1 MHCKNCD
8 IQLQSH
14 QNYCSEC
21 GAKVIRNR
29 LNFKNIWSEI
39 NLYFFNL
46 DNKLF
51 RTLLHLFTK
60 PENVIVSYITGTRKK
75 YVDVIQYFAISL
87 TLVGIQVFLMNA
99 FFKEAINLDSLFGD
113 NLKNLSNQDDNPFAP
128 QNMDYGAINNYQS
141 VIYVL
146 SVPVSAFSTW
156 IAYYI
161 IGDKRYNFTEHIVIN
176 LYYSA
181 QIIIV
186 SAILSILFLVCGGD
200 YLTVSMLVS
209 VFTFAYLFYI
219 LHRVFKTTLLESIA
233 RFLLIG
239 LVYAVI
245 FAILFIIG
253 VILATIIAIK
263 NKNGL

>member
-1 MHCKNCD
+1 MECKNCD
-8 IQLQSH
+8 IQIQSY

-29 LNFKNIWSEI
+29 LTFKNIWSEI

-51 RTLLHLFTK
+51 KTLIYLFTK
-60 PENVIVSYITGTRKK
+60 PEEVIVSYIEGTRKK

-87 TLVGIQVFLMNA
+87 TLVGIQVFLMNT
-99 FFKEAINLDSLFGD
+99 FFKEAMNLDGLYGD
-113 NLKNLSNQDDNPFAP
+113 SFKDLANQENNPFAP
-128 QNMDYGAINNYQS
+128 GNMDYSAINNYQS

-161 IGDKRYNFTEHIVIN
+161 IGDRRYNFTEHIVIN

-186 SAILSILFLVCGGD
+186 SAVLSILFLVCGGD
-200 YLTVSMLVS
+200 YLTISVLVS
-209 VFTFAYLFYI
+209 IFTFAYLFYI
-219 LHRVFKTTLLESIA
+219 LHRVFKTTLLDSFA

-239 LVYAVI
+239 FIYLLMFLVII
-245 FAILFIIG
+245 FIVAIG
-253 VILATIIAIK
+253 
-263 NKNGL
+263 GLIYGYLTK

>member
-1 MHCKNCD
+1 MECKNCD
-8 IQLQSH
+8 IQIQSY

-29 LNFKNIWSEI
+29 LTFKNIWSEI

-51 RTLLHLFTK
+51 KTLIYLFTK
-60 PENVIVSYITGTRKK
+60 PEEVIVSYIEGTRKK

-87 TLVGIQVFLMNA
+87 TLVGIQVFLMNT
-99 FFKEAINLDSLFGD
+99 FFKEAMNLDNLYGD
-113 NLKNLSNQDDNPFAP
+113 SFKNLANQENNPFAP
-128 QNMDYGAINNYQS
+128 GNMDYSAINNYQS

-161 IGDKRYNFTEHIVIN
+161 IGDRRYNFTEHIVIN

-186 SAILSILFLVCGGD
+186 SAVLSILFLVCGGD
-200 YLTVSMLVS
+200 YLTISVLVS
-209 VFTFAYLFYI
+209 IFTFAYLFYI
-219 LHRVFKTTLLESIA
+219 LHRVFKTTLLDSFA

-239 LVYAVI
+239 FIYLLMFLVII
-245 FAILFIIG
+245 FIVAIG
-253 VILATIIAIK
+253 
-263 NKNGL
+263 GLIYGYLTK

>member
-1 MHCKNCD
+1 MQCKNCG
-8 IQLQSH
+8 IELQSH

-29 LNFKNIWSEI
+29 LTFKNIWAEI

-51 RTLLHLFTK
+51 RTLVYLFTK
-60 PENVIVSYITGTRKK
+60 PEEVIVSYIEGTRKK

-87 TLVGIQVFLMNA
+87 TLVGIQVFLMNT
-99 FFKEAINLDSLFGD
+99 FFKEAINLDGLYGD
-113 NLKNLSNQDDNPFAP
+113 SFKDLANQENNPFSP
-128 QNMDYGAINNYQS
+128 ENMDYSLINNYQS
-141 VIYVL
+141 LIYVL
-146 SVPVSAFSTW
+146 SVPISAFSTW

-161 IGDKRYNFTEHIVIN
+161 VGERRYNFTEHIVLN

-186 SAILSILFLVCGGD
+186 SAVLSILFLVCGGD
-200 YLTVSMLVS
+200 YLTISMFVSIL
-209 VFTFAYLFYI
+209 TFAYLLYV
-219 LHRVFKTTLLESIA
+219 LHRVFKASFLESFA

-239 LVYAVI
+239 FCYGVI
-245 FAILFIIG
+245 FIILVFII
-253 VILATIIAIK
+253 VIGGYLFGYLMK
-263 NKNGL
+263 

>member
-1 MHCKNCD
+1 MECKNCD
-8 IQLQSH
+8 IQIQSY

-29 LNFKNIWSEI
+29 LTFKNIWSEI

-51 RTLLHLFTK
+51 KTLIYLFTK
-60 PENVIVSYITGTRKK
+60 PEEVIVSYIEGTRKK

-87 TLVGIQVFLMNA
+87 TLVGIQVFLMNT
-99 FFKEAINLDSLFGD
+99 FFKEAMNLDGLYGD
-113 NLKNLSNQDDNPFAP
+113 SFKDLANQENNPFAP
-128 QNMDYGAINNYQS
+128 GNMDYSAINNYQS

-161 IGDKRYNFTEHIVIN
+161 IGDRRYNFTEHIVIN

-186 SAILSILFLVCGGD
+186 SAVLSILFLVCGGD
-200 YLTVSMLVS
+200 YLTISVLVS
-209 VFTFAYLFYI
+209 FFTFAYLFYI
-219 LHRVFKTTLLESIA
+219 LHRVFKTTLLDSFA

-239 LVYAVI
+239 FIYLLMFLVII
-245 FAILFIIG
+245 FIVAIG
-253 VILATIIAIK
+253 
-263 NKNGL
+263 GLIYGYLTK

>member
-14 QNYCSEC
+14 QNYCSKC
-21 GAKVIRNR
+21 GAKIIRNR

-46 DNKLF
+46 DNKLLK
-51 RTLLHLFTK
+51 TLVYLFTK
-60 PENVIVSYITGTRKK
+60 PEEVIVSYIEGTRKK

-87 TLVGIQVFLMNA
+87 TLVGIQVFLMNT
-99 FFKEAINLDSLFGD
+99 FFKEAMDLSNLYGDSLKE
-113 NLKNLSNQDDNPFAP
+113 LSTQKNNPFSP
-128 QNMDYGAINNYQS
+128 ENMDYSAINNYQS

-156 IAYYI
+156 IAYFLV
-161 IGDKRYNFTEHIVIN
+161 GDKRYNFTEHIVLN

-186 SAILSILFLVCGGD
+186 SAVLSILFLVCGGD
-200 YLTVSMLVS
+200 YLTISLFVS

-219 LHRVFKTTLLESIA
+219 LHRVFKISLLDSFA

-239 LVYAVI
+239 FVYGVI
-245 FAILFIIG
+245 FTILFFVLVLIGIIIG
-253 VILATIIAIK
+253 F
-263 NKNGL
+263 NS

>member
-1 MHCKNCD
+1 MECKNCD
-8 IQLQSH
+8 IQIQSY

-29 LNFKNIWSEI
+29 LTFKNIWSEI

-51 RTLLHLFTK
+51 KTLIYLFTK
-60 PENVIVSYITGTRKK
+60 PEEVIVSYIEGTRKK

-87 TLVGIQVFLMNA
+87 TLVGIQVFLMNT
-99 FFKEAINLDSLFGD
+99 FFKEAMNLDGLYGD
-113 NLKNLSNQDDNPFAP
+113 SFKDLANQENNPFAP
-128 QNMDYGAINNYQS
+128 GNMDYSAINNYQS

-161 IGDKRYNFTEHIVIN
+161 IGDRRYNFTEHIVIN

-186 SAILSILFLVCGGD
+186 SAVLSILFLVCGGD
-200 YLTVSMLVS
+200 YLTISVLVS
-209 VFTFAYLFYI
+209 IFTFAYLFYI
-219 LHRVFKTTLLESIA
+219 LHRVFKTTLLDSFA

-239 LVYAVI
+239 FIYLLIFLVII
-245 FAILFIIG
+245 FIVAIG
-253 VILATIIAIK
+253 
-263 NKNGL
+263 GLIYGYLTK

>member
-1 MHCKNCD
+1 MQCKNCNIE
-8 IQLQSH
+8 IQAY

-29 LNFKNIWSEI
+29 LTFKNIWTEI

-51 RTLLHLFTK
+51 KTLVFLFTK
-60 PENVIVSYITGTRKK
+60 PEEVIVSYIEGTRKK

-87 TLVGIQVFLMNA
+87 TLVGIQVFLMNT
-99 FFKEAINLDSLFGD
+99 FFKDAMNLDSLYGD
-113 NLKNLSNQDDNPFAP
+113 SFKELSNQENNPFAP
-128 QNMDYGAINNYQS
+128 GNMDYSAINNYQS

-146 SVPVSAFSTW
+146 SVPISAFSTW
-156 IAYYI
+156 IAYYLV
-161 IGDKRYNFTEHIVIN
+161 GDRRYNFTEHIVIN

-186 SAILSILFLVCGGD
+186 SAVLSILFLVCGGD
-200 YLTVSMLVS
+200 YLTISVLVS

-219 LHRVFKTTLLESIA
+219 LHRVFKTTLLDSFA

-239 LVYAVI
+239 FLYG
-245 FAILFIIG
+245 ILFIFISIATYAIG
-253 VILATIIAIK
+253 YLAGSA
-263 NKNGL
+263 NNH

>member
-1 MHCKNCD
+1 MECKNCD
-8 IQLQSH
+8 IQIQSY

-29 LNFKNIWSEI
+29 LTFKNIWSEI

-51 RTLLHLFTK
+51 KTLIYLFTK
-60 PENVIVSYITGTRKK
+60 PEEVIVSYIEGTRKK

-87 TLVGIQVFLMNA
+87 TLVGIQVFLMNT
-99 FFKEAINLDSLFGD
+99 FFKEVMNLDGLYGD
-113 NLKNLSNQDDNPFAP
+113 SFKDLANQENNPFAP
-128 QNMDYGAINNYQS
+128 RNMDYSAINNYQS

-161 IGDKRYNFTEHIVIN
+161 IGDRRYNFTEHIVIN

-186 SAILSILFLVCGGD
+186 SAVLSILFLVCGGD
-200 YLTVSMLVS
+200 YLTISVLVS
-209 VFTFAYLFYI
+209 IFTFAYLFYI
-219 LHRVFKTTLLESIA
+219 LHRVFKTTLLDSFA

-239 LVYAVI
+239 FIYLLMFLVII
-245 FAILFIIG
+245 FIVAIG
-253 VILATIIAIK
+253 
-263 NKNGL
+263 GLIYGYLTK